1 MDDHELL
8 ESTHDTVIQLKT
20 LLVGAN
26 GAEGLI
32 GEIKTIKVN
41 VKELN
46 SRHNKLNVRFWTLVS
61 FLVGSGILGFGAWG
75 FFK

>member
-26 GAEGLI
+26 GDEGLI
-32 GEIKTIKVN
+32 GEIKTIKIDAD
-41 VKELN
+41 KLH
-46 SRHNKLNVRFWTLVS
+46 SKHNKLNVRFWTLVS
-61 FLVGSGILGFGAWG
+61 FLVGSGILGMGVWG
-75 FFK
+75 FFR